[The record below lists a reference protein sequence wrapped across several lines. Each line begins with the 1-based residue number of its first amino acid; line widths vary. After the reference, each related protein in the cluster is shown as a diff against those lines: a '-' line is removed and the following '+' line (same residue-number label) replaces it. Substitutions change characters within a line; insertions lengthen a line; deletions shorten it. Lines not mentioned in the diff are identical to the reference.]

1 MEERQLKSMQNAFL
15 SVPKPAL
22 SVVNTKSKLA
32 LLPTSKIST
41 KSSQESYG
49 ATEYI
54 FLTILG
60 QQMKSST
67 SILFFFPKNI
77 NIEKLHTEGIRKAFY
92 ASSTPNE
99 PKWLSLSS
107 RLLLTVTLMQI
118 DLNKI

>member
-77 NIEKLHTEGIRKAFY
+77 NIEKLRTEGIRKAFY

-99 PKWLSLSS
+99 PK
-107 RLLLTVTLMQI
+107 
-118 DLNKI
+118 